1 MHKLPRDYENENIFK
16 ANTRDYTIQV
26 NSNLES
32 FQAKTLKQDP
42 HKLRSVKTMFCLYES
57 GTFYT
62 KDAEAE
68 E

>member
-1 MHKLPRDYENENIFK
+1 
-16 ANTRDYTIQV
+16 V

-62 KDAEAE
+62 KDAEVE